1 MAFALIILVFTT
13 FSKNG
18 SNLQKKQ
25 NLPQIASVIEI
36 NISHYFMTQ
45 RIGQKCCIQQKIT
58 ISFEVIALE
67 GAKRTCQGR
76 MQILKF
82 PCYNYIKHTGRY
94 MKTTLHK
101 RQFIFRFRLCE
112 SNIGQY
118 CHFFQEFLK
127 LTFMLWTGVQFSL
140 ENFEKFN
147 TFFVS
152 DQSCFYHSV
161 KMNLNL

>member
-1 MAFALIILVFTT
+1 MAFALSILVFTT

-36 NISHYFMTQ
+36 NISHYFMTL

-82 PCYNYIKHTGRY
+82 PCYNHIKHTGRY
-94 MKTTLHK
+94 MKATPQK
-101 RQFIFRFRLCE
+101 RQFIFPLFGYV
-112 SNIGQY
+112 SQTVQY
-118 CHFFQEFLK
+118 CHFFQELIFK
-127 LTFMLWTGVQFSL
+127 IDFHVMDW
-140 ENFEKFN
+140 
-147 TFFVS
+147 
-152 DQSCFYHSV
+152 SV
-161 KMNLNL
+161 I